1 LVTEVTGGVMQVPFQ
16 PSSYIVMTGVQR
28 ERAYVRV
35 PCHDDS
41 MPVFPRVF
49 PRERVRS
56 TSDRRVRKRFN
67 SSPTL
72 YGAVIHNRADTHEVA
87 YNVCKRTVRHS
98 GQDEVIVT
106 RSG

>member
-1 LVTEVTGGVMQVPFQ
+1 MQVPFQ

-72 YGAVIHNRADTHEVA
+72 YGAVIHNRADTHEVDA
-87 YNVCKRTVRHS
+87 SRRLQRVQARSQTLMS
-98 GQDEVIVT
+98 G
-106 RSG
+106 RG